1 MNRNLLR
8 LIENHFPAKSELI
21 NQYKRHDIFRCT
33 HDSHSHFNHA
43 VSVYHV
49 LKVKQCFPDG
59 CTYFRWKCRNLNK
72 GISCPKKYRHVGR
85 LCFSC
90 RSFYDVKEINRPEMI
105 VPHAQFEQ
113 FQGEFKEFENW
124 LEQHAGRQVDFSG
137 TISSVKPEYLL
148 RKVKKSAHVIL
159 KGFLLTFNNCSIN
172 KIPFNDSIY
181 APVSISMQNRCNFAS
196 ADVVFCSGYFTV
208 NNGMII
214 LRKIRSIET
223 LEKKSSACW
232 TESQARVIQR
242 TGTILPYQSAK
253 CHACENGT
261 LLHVFHDGDSLPQSR
276 ALFCL
281 EGVSD
286 PELCSFKIKKLLMQ
300 TACPQDNFD
309 TL

>member
-8 LIENHFPAKSELI
+8 LIENHFPPNSALI

-137 TISSVKPEYLL
+137 SISSVKPEYLL

-172 KIPFNDSIY
+172 KIRFNDIIY
-181 APVSISMQNRCNFAS
+181 APVSISMQNRCNFTFG
-196 ADVVFCSGYFTV
+196 DVVFCSGYFTV

-232 TESQARVIQR
+232 TESQARVMQR

-309 TL
+309 KL

>member
-8 LIENHFPAKSELI
+8 LIENHFSSKSELI

-33 HDSHSHFNHA
+33 HDSHSKFNHA

-49 LKVKQCFPDG
+49 LKVKQCYPDG
-59 CTYFRWKCRNLNK
+59 CTYFRWKCKNLNK

-90 RSFYDVKEINRPEMI
+90 RSFYDVKEVNRPEII

-124 LEQHAGRQVDFSG
+124 LEKHAGRQVEFSG

-148 RKVKKSAHVIL
+148 RKVKKSSHVLL
-159 KGFLLTFNNCSIN
+159 KGFLLTFTNCSIN
-172 KIPFNDSIY
+172 NLPFSDYIY
-181 APVSISMQNRCNFAS
+181 APVSISMQNRCSFS
-196 ADVVFCSGYFTV
+196 SGDVVFCSGYFTV

-223 LEKKSSACW
+223 LDKKPTACW

-242 TGTILPYQSAK
+242 TGTILPYQLAK

-286 PELCSFKIKKLLMQ
+286 PELCGFKVKKLLTQ
-300 TACPQDNFD
+300 TACPQDGFD

>member
-196 ADVVFCSGYFTV
+196 GDVVFCSGYFTI

-214 LRKIRSIET
+214 LRKIRGIET

-261 LLHVFHDGDSLPQSR
+261 LLHVFHDGDSLPQAR

>member
-1 MNRNLLR
+1 
-8 LIENHFPAKSELI
+8 
-21 NQYKRHDIFRCT
+21 
-33 HDSHSHFNHA
+33 
-43 VSVYHV
+43 
-49 LKVKQCFPDG
+49 
-59 CTYFRWKCRNLNK
+59 
-72 GISCPKKYRHVGR
+72 
-85 LCFSC
+85 
-90 RSFYDVKEINRPEMI
+90 
-105 VPHAQFEQ
+105 
-113 FQGEFKEFENW
+113 
-124 LEQHAGRQVDFSG
+124 
-137 TISSVKPEYLL
+137 
-148 RKVKKSAHVIL
+148 
-159 KGFLLTFNNCSIN
+159 
-172 KIPFNDSIY
+172 
-181 APVSISMQNRCNFAS
+181 MQNRCNFTS
-196 ADVVFCSGYFTV
+196 GDVVFCSGYFSV

-286 PELCSFKIKKLLMQ
+286 PELCSFKIKKLLTQ

-309 TL
+309 KL